1 VDIVAIV
8 VSSAL
13 VSAVV
18 GGLVAYLSQRAL
30 ASRQARLDYEYA
42 AKKRLYEA
50 VGPLRFQLVIAAR
63 DLTSRVNSHL
73 RSPRWTMTPSGY
85 YVHSFLYRLL
95 RPLAVGVLVER
106 QMSYADFSVDPSSVD
121 LLRFDR
127 TAYRML
133 TGAEPFVEP
142 KPGNGASVYY
152 TGLDWGRQ
160 SQHIFRDNLRIAAM
174 FLLKKGVDD
183 REVVIDYA
191 EFRERCPDPL
201 AEPCLADLAQLFG
214 RNNDSLRESG
224 VFWVRL
230 VGYAYCCR
238 DYVVRHGQGIGVGVP
253 ELAVVSLLGQT
264 RDPQIQAHLADYPT
278 IFELALA
285 PRSDE
290 RGAGHR
296 VPSSA
301 P

>member
-1 VDIVAIV
+1 MDIVAVV
-8 VSSAL
+8 VSSTL
-13 VSAVV
+13 ISAVV
-18 GGLVAYLSQRAL
+18 GGLMAYLSQRAL

-73 RSPRWTMTPSGY
+73 RSSRWTMTPRGY

-106 QMSYADFSVDPSSVD
+106 QMSYADFSVDSSSVD
-121 LLRFDR
+121 VLRFDR
-127 TAYRML
+127 NAYRML
-133 TGAEPFVEP
+133 TGSEPFVEP
-142 KPGNGASVYY
+142 TPGHDGDVYY
-152 TGLDWGRQ
+152 TGLDWSRQ

-174 FLLKKGVDD
+174 FLLKNGLDD

-201 AEPCLADLAQLFG
+201 NEPALADLAKLFG
-214 RNNDSLRESG
+214 RNNNSLRESA

-238 DYVVRHGQGIGVGVP
+238 DYVVRHGQGIGVTVP
-253 ELAVVSLLGQT
+253 ELDVPALLTQT
-264 RDPQIQAHLADYPT
+264 GDAQIQAHLTDYPA
-278 IFELALA
+278 IFEMALG
-285 PRSDE
+285 PR
-290 RGAGHR
+290 
-296 VPSSA
+296 
-301 P
+301 